1 MGQGVMI
8 MENPYVE
15 TVTCPNCGSLLIVA
29 TELTPFVEDLPW
41 IELTKSPQYCKVC
54 GADLGIE
61 GYGHGIL
68 DQTTPQA
75 INCPSCEAALILY
88 VSPTAERNVDQF
100 CPVCGAVAD

>member
-1 MGQGVMI
+1 MGQGVVI
-8 MENPYVE
+8 NENPYVQ
-15 TVTCPNCGSLLIVA
+15 TVTCPNCGSLLIVLV
-29 TELTPFVEDLPW
+29 EIPPFDFPFMEP
-41 IELTKSPQYCKVC
+41 TKSLQYCKVC

-75 INCPSCEAALILY
+75 INCPSCGAALVLY
-88 VSPTAERNVDQF
+88 VSPTAERNVDQY

>member
-1 MGQGVMI
+1 MGQGVVI
-8 MENPYVE
+8 MENPYIQ
-15 TVTCPNCGSLLIVA
+15 TVTCPNCGSLLVVA
-29 TELTPFVEDLPW
+29 VEIPEGFDFPW

-75 INCPSCEAALILY
+75 ITCPSCGAALVLY
-88 VSPTAERNVDQF
+88 TSPTAERNVDQL
-100 CPVCGAVAD
+100 CPVCGALAD